1 MLLRESAG
9 AITSSMPS
17 PRIVSQDHPV
27 RSLSLDHLSF
37 DLHNP
42 RYGTGASSI
51 TSEREA
57 LNHIVSNF
65 GVNDVLSSLAVN
77 GFFASEPLV
86 GLETKGNKK
95 IRILEGNRRL
105 AACLILLGDE
115 RAKDQAGLTE
125 KYTALYKRNG
135 KKPVSPVPVIV
146 YDAKKESAAL
156 LPYIGVRHIVGFL
169 EWDSYAKAAWVDTVL
184 KDHDL
189 TLSEVVEMIGDK
201 NRTIPRMLAGYR
213 FVRQLVKSG
222 HFRPEQ
228 SQRKGRG
235 SNADYPFSWVYS
247 ALDNPPIK
255 EFVGFKEKAGT
266 PIENPIPNNKLED
279 AGLLMT
285 FMFGDKT
292 QGKAAVVED
301 SRELGEL
308 AKVILDPSLR
318 SKLKDGKKIRVVI
331 DEARPSEAR
340 LAEGLQRVADQLKD
354 MSGLAVPGALDAK
367 AAFGLIDP
375 AHLVV
380 NLSRKLL
387 SDLRNISVGETSG
400 DGD

>member
-1 MLLRESAG
+1 
-9 AITSSMPS
+9 MP
-17 PRIVSQDHPV
+17 VSC
-27 RSLSLDHLSF
+27 
-37 DLHNP
+37 
-42 RYGTGASSI
+42 
-51 TSEREA
+51 E
-57 LNHIVSNF
+57 
-65 GVNDVLSSLAVN
+65 
-77 GFFASEPLV
+77 
-86 GLETKGNKK
+86 LET
-95 IRILEGNRRL
+95 
-105 AACLILLGDE
+105 
-115 RAKDQAGLTE
+115 
-125 KYTALYKRNG
+125 
-135 KKPVSPVPVIV
+135 
-146 YDAKKESAAL
+146 
-156 LPYIGVRHIVGFL
+156 LP
-169 EWDSYAKAAWVDTVL
+169 
-184 KDHDL
+184 
-189 TLSEVVEMIGDK
+189 
-201 NRTIPRMLAGYR
+201 
-213 FVRQLVKSG
+213 
-222 HFRPEQ
+222 
-228 SQRKGRG
+228 
-235 SNADYPFSWVYS
+235 
-247 ALDNPPIK
+247 DNPPIK

-367 AAFGLIDP
+367 AAFGPIDP